1 MKNNK
6 PRLTVVEESKS
17 GMNRKFRD
25 NRTGETLTRFEVAKK
40 IDNGNLTGYHHYRSE
55 KGYLVIRSN
64 PNSVASDNLD

>member
-25 NRTGETLTRFEVAKK
+25 NRSGKILTRIEVAKK
-40 IDNGNLTGYHHYRSE
+40 IDNGNLSGYHHYRDE
-55 KGYLVIRSN
+55 KGQLVIRSN
-64 PNSVASDNLD
+64 PNGVASDNLD